1 MINIPPSGNFS
12 EHSLP
17 QVLLAL
23 KRGGAGGTLSVRTS
37 WFTKRIFFQNG
48 NPVFAASTLED
59 DRLGEMLVK
68 AGKISLQEYEKSV
81 ALLKAGRR
89 LGAILVELG
98 CITPKDLFWGVK
110 YQVKEIMYSLFLL
123 EEGEY
128 EFQEGAL
135 PTHEVITLKI
145 STETLIYEGL
155 QRLDNWT
162 RVKRE
167 LPGSEAVLEISGE
180 CRRTPAGDIG
190 IIDLSP
196 GDRRILALIDGEKT
210 IAQLTADAHANS
222 FEVMKTLYV
231 LWSLGIA
238 VLKRAA
244 GPGSAAQKS
253 VAASGTVPADTPFV
267 AGSTPER
274 KAAERESPEDT
285 QAALM
290 KEHFE
295 RGIEEFKKGDF
306 LSAVERFTWITKGDP
321 RNPRAWS
328 YLSLALSKVPERV
341 KEAEEALLHAIH
353 LDPSNSEHLANL
365 GLLYLKAGLKTRAR
379 RQFEKALSLDPEN
392 MRAKRGLEQTT

>member
-1 MINIPPSGNFS
+1 MNVALSGNFS
-12 EHSLP
+12 EYSLP
-17 QVLLAL
+17 RVLLAL
-23 KRGGAGGTLSVRTS
+23 KKARAGGTLSVRTS

-48 NPVFAASTLED
+48 NPIFAASTLED

-81 ALLKAGRR
+81 AMLKAGKR

-98 CITPKDLFWGVK
+98 YITPKDLFWGVK

-128 EFQEGAL
+128 EFDEGPL

-155 QRLDNWT
+155 HRLNNWT

-167 LPGSEAVLEISGE
+167 LPGSEAVLEIAAE
-180 CRRTPAGDIG
+180 YPRTPAGEIG
-190 IIDLSP
+190 IIDMSP
-196 GDRRILALIDGEKT
+196 GDGRILALIDGKKSIGEV
-210 IAQLTADAHANS
+210 TAEAHANS

-238 VLKRAA
+238 VLKSAPA
-244 GPGSAAQKS
+244 QGSAAQEEMPAPEKHPAQPP
-253 VAASGTVPADTPFV
+253 VAAHDE
-267 AGSTPER
+267 PER
-274 KAAERESPEDT
+274 GAAVKESPEDT
-285 QAALM
+285 QATLM
-290 KEHFE
+290 KEQFE

-306 LSAVERFTWITKGDP
+306 LSAVERFTWITRGDP

-328 YLSLALSKVPERV
+328 YLSLALSKMPERV
-341 KEAEEALLHAIH
+341 KEAEEALLRAIH
-353 LDPSNSEHLANL
+353 LDPSNSDHLANL
-365 GLLYLKAGLKTRAR
+365 GLLYLKAGLKARAK

-392 MRAKRGLEQTT
+392 MRAKRGLEQTN